1 MSLIDGIP
9 VPPARR
15 PFVFSEETGSTNTD
29 LKKAVR
35 AGSGP
40 VFDVIWAN
48 RQTAG
53 RGRQG
58 NRFFSPDGGVY
69 FSAAFPLR
77 PSDRN
82 PVFLSLLAG
91 LAAAKSLEEATGAHT
106 RIKWP
111 NDLILNGKKLA
122 GILCEY
128 LPERHTVVMGIG
140 INVSAARI
148 PEDLQ
153 NVMTT
158 LAAEGYTLSDREA
171 LIRAIVSFCDTEI
184 YKNGALDAK
193 SGARYT
199 EEINAR
205 SFLTGKRVLRRIG
218 GEDAEGRVLRI
229 DPDGALVLL
238 GDDGRERRVTF
249 GEARVLS

>member
-1 MSLIDGIP
+1 MSLTDGVP

-15 PFVFSEETGSTNTD
+15 PLFFSEETGSTNTD
-29 LKKAVR
+29 LKSAVR
-35 AGSGP
+35 AGIEP
-40 VFDVIWAN
+40 VFDVICAN

-77 PSDRN
+77 PSDRE
-82 PVFLSLLAG
+82 PAFLSLLAG
-91 LAAAKSLEEATGAHT
+91 LAAARTLEAETGAHT
-106 RIKWP
+106 LIKWP

-128 LPERHTVVMGIG
+128 LPDRHTAIMGIG

-148 PEDLQ
+148 PEDLK

-158 LAAEGYTLSDREA
+158 LSAEGYSVSDREA

-184 YKNGALDAK
+184 YKNGALEAK
-193 SGARYT
+193 SGARYM

-218 GEDAEGRVLRI
+218 GEDAEGLALRI